1 MTKSF
6 FDLRKELVK
15 EIGKADQATLES
27 LAWHLKTLEA
37 VKKEKI
43 RENN

>member
-1 MTKSF
+1 MTKSL
-6 FDLRKELVK
+6 FDLRKQLVK
-15 EIGKADQATLES
+15 EIGKADQQTLES

-37 VKKEKI
+37 VKKGKI

>member
-1 MTKSF
+1 MTKSL
-6 FDLRKELVK
+6 FDLREKLVK

-37 VKKEKI
+37 VKKGQI

>member
-1 MTKSF
+1 MTKSL
-6 FDLRKELVK
+6 FDLKKELVK

-27 LAWHLKTLEA
+27 LAWHLKTLAA
-37 VKKEKI
+37 VKKGQI